1 MLYTNRFR
9 VGKLTLWL
17 PLFVLANWPTP
28 AWGAN
33 STTSIVLPSAVRSSD
48 RALNELLAEGYAR
61 STTFQRL
68 VDAISLTNAIV
79 YVEAGICAFGQLKAC
94 LLPFMATTDT
104 NRYLRIV
111 LTQPL
116 DPANKDRL
124 IALIGH
130 ELQHAVEVA
139 ERPEVIDVP
148 SMIAMARRIGFPLK
162 GRPGYETS
170 AARAAGDAIFEELQ
184 KSNRPPCT

>member
-1 MLYTNRFR
+1 M
-9 VGKLTLWL
+9 
-17 PLFVLANWPTP
+17 
-28 AWGAN
+28 
-33 STTSIVLPSAVRSSD
+33 PSVIRSSD
-48 RALNELLAEGYAR
+48 RALNELLADGYAR

-68 VDAISLTNAIV
+68 VDAISVTNTIV
-79 YVEAGICAFGQLKAC
+79 YIKAGICAFGQVIAC

-104 NRYLRIV
+104 ARYLRII

-116 DPANKDRL
+116 DLAKKDRL

-130 ELQHAVEVA
+130 ELQHALEVA
-139 ERPEVIDVP
+139 ERSEVIDVT
-148 SMIAMARRIGFPLK
+148 SMIAMSRRIGFPLK

-170 AARAAGDAIFEELQ
+170 AARAAGNAIFEELQ